1 MNTDK
6 HHNKAWDPLEQ
17 LLAGQTDREVELR
30 KDKERLDFLLQNVQ
44 QFYYPTCNIDNGYEL
59 KNRED
64 IDQAMSSK

>member
-1 MNTDK
+1 MTDE
-6 HHNKAWDPLEQ
+6 LIIQ
-17 LLAGQTDREVELR
+17 IVELK